1 MRRRKATIGMA
12 IVGLA
17 LLLLVGCTG
26 GGGTSKYAVS
36 GTVTDVDGN
45 GIKGVS
51 LSFEGFGT
59 ADSDENGKWRKD
71 GLSGTVDVMP
81 AKEGWSFAPH
91 IRTISEPDQ
100 KVDFVARPSFLIQVA
115 IDLADDGDTIV
126 VPPGVYY
133 ENISFAGKSITL
145 ESEDPN
151 DWDVVAQTILDGQQN
166 GPVVMF
172 KNSENSHAI
181 LRGFTIT
188 NGSGRAVEGTLCGGG
203 IFVDSSSPTISNNLI
218 ISNTASRG
226 GGIYIRGESAQPLL
240 ADNLIEDNQGD
251 GIYSI
256 SGAQPTISGNEIIEN
271 TGLGIFSSQSYS
283 IITGNTIA
291 NNSTGITLWHSGA
304 ATVSENEIRDNRFN
318 GIFVYR
324 PTALIEDNTIVRNGR
339 GISVDYSSEV
349 TITGNYIAHNDA
361 TGWQPSSEQVGG
373 AIRLESASFQIF
385 TIENNTLES
394 NKATNGG
401 GISFNGQTVEVNNNV
416 IRNNDAKNG
425 AGIYAMGGSNLT
437 LRENSFEE
445 NVATH
450 DGGGIYVSYTS
461 ALSELVGNSFRSN
474 SPDDIYYE

>member
-1 MRRRKATIGMA
+1 MRSEKPVTRILVIGLVFLM
-12 IVGLA
+12 I
-17 LLLLVGCTG
+17 VGCTG
-26 GGGTSKYAVS
+26 GGGESKYTVS
-36 GTVTDVDGN
+36 GMIADSDGKGIEDVA
-45 GIKGVS
+45 
-51 LSFEGFGT
+51 LSFERFGT
-59 ADSDENGKWRKD
+59 AVTDENGKWKKD
-71 GLSGTVDVMP
+71 GLSGTVDVIP
-81 AKEGWSFAPH
+81 AKEGWSFAPR
-91 IRTISEPDQ
+91 IRAISEPDQ
-100 KVDFVARPSFLIQVA
+100 KVDFVAKPSFLIQVA

-133 ENISFAGKSITL
+133 ENISFGGKSITR

-166 GPVVMF
+166 GPVVVF
-172 KNSENSHAI
+172 KNSENSNAI

-203 IFVDSSSPTISNNLI
+203 IFVDSSSPTVSNNLI
-218 ISNTASRG
+218 ISNTASCG

-256 SGAQPTISGNEIIEN
+256 SGAQPTISGNDIIGN
-271 TGLGIFSSQSYS
+271 TGLGIFCSQSYS
-283 IITGNTIA
+283 ILTDNTIA
-291 NNSTGITLWHSGA
+291 NNSTGITLWYSGA
-304 ATVSENEIRDNRFN
+304 ATIAENEIRDNRFN
-318 GIFVYR
+318 GIFVYG

-416 IRNNDAKNG
+416 IRNNDAENG
-425 AGIYAMGGSNLT
+425 AGIYAMGGSSLT

-445 NVATH
+445 NVAMY

-461 ALSELVGNSFRSN
+461 ALSELEGNFFRSN